1 MLSSLK
7 TCQGTTGMRA
17 IGTLQEGGAIAIFT
31 PKSPTL
37 QTSLSSPGPAGL
49 SSRHR
54 TKGPSSYRQL
64 SEDCPGAS
72 GASALAGRDGQ
83 SQARSLRASQNP
95 QEVAPAHTACRGP
108 RGPLRATGF
117 CHFSPQTA
125 WGRRPW
131 RAAPAPAPVR
141 WAPRSAALP
150 PPTLTAGHSSAWA
163 GTWQWRKGP
172 TVAPTPPWRQLWEQ
186 GAAACPER
194 ASVNPSAEPRPGWT
208 VPLSPVLGGGL
219 GSSHSS
225 STQWPGEAVFC
236 LRTHK
241 TRYANTRHAGQ
252 ARPIRGLNPTHGP
265 LAENGVETAQ
275 AAST

>member
-1 MLSSLK
+1 MPRNHWHAGYRYSTGRRGHSNLHPEISYPPDFTQLPRASRSQLSPQNQGPLLLQAAQRGLPWSEWRFCPCWKGRPVPGTEPEGQPEPSGGGPGTHSLPRAPRPAQSHWILPLQPTDCLGAKALARCPSPSPSPSPMGSVLSS
-7 TCQGTTGMRA
+7 
-17 IGTLQEGGAIAIFT
+17 
-31 PKSPTL
+31 S
-37 QTSLSSPGPAGL
+37 
-49 SSRHR
+49 
-54 TKGPSSYRQL
+54 
-64 SEDCPGAS
+64 
-72 GASALAGRDGQ
+72 
-83 SQARSLRASQNP
+83 
-95 QEVAPAHTACRGP
+95 
-108 RGPLRATGF
+108 
-117 CHFSPQTA
+117 
-125 WGRRPW
+125 
-131 RAAPAPAPVR
+131 
-141 WAPRSAALP
+141 